1 MAQQRTITGTVTT
14 KDGTPLV
21 GASVTVVGQKTGE
34 TTGSDGKFSITV
46 PSNAKTL
53 RISYVG
59 YQDQD
64 VAIAGQN
71 NISVSLQSTATN
83 LNEVVVTGY
92 GTQRKKDITGSV
104 AVVDVT
110 DMKKIP
116 AGNAESLLQGQ
127 ASGVTVT
134 NSGVP
139 GGGAAVRVRGITSL
153 GSADPLYI
161 VDGVQSSNGLRD
173 INPDDIESI
182 QVLKDAGA
190 AAIYGIQGSNG
201 VVIVTTKKGHG
212 TPTVNYDMYLG
223 TQRPL
228 SGNVFNLTDTKGY
241 AQAIWNMETNSGIT
255 GTSRTGQFGQTGT
268 SPTIPE
274 YILPEAGKSGDS
286 LTNPSTYDINNNQI
300 TKANQSGT
308 DWFHEIFKP
317 AMIQNHTVT
326 VSAGSDKSS
335 YLFSMNYFNQ
345 QGTLINTYLKKY
357 DVRANTQFNIKD
369 HIRVGENADVVY
381 RQSPGF
387 TNQSE
392 GNAISFAY
400 RMPPII
406 PVYDIMGNFAGTKSP
421 HLSNSQNP
429 VAIQKRTANDKSNS
443 WSMIGNVFADVDF
456 LRHFTAHTSF
466 GGTVENYYY
475 YYFSPTPYNDAE
487 GNTNPNAF
495 NEGAGYN
502 SLWQWTNTLTYSNV
516 FGLHSIKILGGLESK
531 KVYNRGFSA
540 GRIDYFSSDPN
551 YLILNTG
558 SPTGG
563 VSNNGGAPY
572 QLSLY
577 SQFGRLDYQY
587 NDKYLLSATIRR
599 DGASVFDANHRFGVF
614 PSVSAGWRIS
624 QESFLKDVTFIND
637 LKLRGGWGKLGSIA
651 NIGATNPYSLYSSGA
666 GYSYYSID
674 GNPDGATMGFYQSQY
689 GNPATT
695 WEQDI
700 ISNVGLDATIINNKL
715 NLSVEWYKKKISGLL
730 FRKQSQIGNFAGG
743 ASQPIINSGDI
754 QNTGIDGSITYHG
767 DVGSGLHFDLTG
779 TFTSYNSKIVSL
791 PPGYKYQDYGSAG
804 SGRIGAFTRAQP
816 GEPIGEFFGY
826 KVIGLF
832 QDAADVTKSPKQPA
846 AAPGRFKYADI
857 NGDGV
862 IDDKDRTWIG
872 NPNPKFT
879 YGLNINL
886 SYKAFDLSAFFYGSQ
901 GNQVFNYVKY
911 WTDFPQVF
919 RGGISN
925 DVLTKSAVLVNAAGQ
940 PTTSSDPTAHVSNPG
955 ATIPVVETASGFSN
969 TSTVNSFYVENGSFL
984 KLRSLILGYTLP
996 VNPLKKVGINKL
1008 RIYIQGANLFTIT
1021 KYTGLDPEL
1030 QQSDLSNNSNFG
1042 IDFGNYPS
1050 NQKEYLF
1057 GINAT
1062 F

>member
-1 MAQQRTITGTVTT
+1 GN
-14 KDGTPLV
+14 
-21 GASVTVVGQKTGE
+21 
-34 TTGSDGKFSITV
+34 FSISV
-46 PSNAKTL
+46 PQNAKTL

-59 YQDQD
+59 YADQD
-64 VAIAGQN
+64 VPISGQN
-71 NISVSLQSTATN
+71 NITVSLTPSATN
-83 LNEVVVTGY
+83 LNEIVVTGY
-92 GTQRKKDITGSV
+92 TSQRKKDITGSV
-104 AVVDVT
+104 AVVDVS

-116 AGNAESLLQGQ
+116 SGNAESLLQGQ

-161 VDGVQSSNGLRD
+161 VDGVQSGNGLRD

-201 VVIVTTKKGHG
+201 VIIVTTKKGHG
-212 TPTVNYDMYLG
+212 KPTVNYDMYLG

-255 GTSRTGQFGQTGT
+255 GSNRTGQFGQTGT

-286 LTNPSTYDINNNQI
+286 LTNPSTYDIVNNQI
-300 TKANQSGT
+300 TKAHQTGT

-357 DVRANTQFNIKD
+357 DVRANTVFNIKD
-369 HIRVGENADVVY
+369 NIRIGENADVVY
-381 RQSPGF
+381 RQNPGF
-387 TNQSE
+387 TNQNE
-392 GNAISFAY
+392 GNSISFTY
-400 RMPPII
+400 RTPPII
-406 PVYDIMGNFAGTKSP
+406 PVYDIMGNFAGTHAP

-429 VAIQKRTANDKSNS
+429 VARQKRTANDKSNS

-456 LRHFTAHTSF
+456 LKHFTAHTSF

-475 YYFSPTPYNDAE
+475 YSFSQTPYNDAE
-487 GNTNPNAF
+487 GNTNPNSF
-495 NEGAGYN
+495 NEGSGYN

-516 FGLHSIKILGGLESK
+516 IGLHSIKILGGLESK
-531 KVYNRGFSA
+531 KIYDRGFSA
-540 GRIDYFSSDPN
+540 GRINYFSSDPN

-577 SQFGRLDYQY
+577 SQFGRIDYQY
-587 NDKYLLSATIRR
+587 NDKYLLSGTIRR
-599 DGASVFDANHRFGVF
+599 DGASVFDPSHRFGVF

-624 QESFLKDVTFIND
+624 QESFFKDVTFIND
-637 LKLRGGWGKLGSIA
+637 LKIRGGWGKLGSIA

-666 GYSYYSID
+666 GCSYYSID

-700 ISNVGLDATIINNKL
+700 ISNVGLDAT
-715 NLSVEWYKKKISGLL
+715 
-730 FRKQSQIGNFAGG
+730 
-743 ASQPIINSGDI
+743 
-754 QNTGIDGSITYHG
+754 
-767 DVGSGLHFDLTG
+767 
-779 TFTSYNSKIVSL
+779 
-791 PPGYKYQDYGSAG
+791 
-804 SGRIGAFTRAQP
+804 
-816 GEPIGEFFGY
+816 
-826 KVIGLF
+826 
-832 QDAADVTKSPKQPA
+832 
-846 AAPGRFKYADI
+846 
-857 NGDGV
+857 
-862 IDDKDRTWIG
+862 
-872 NPNPKFT
+872 
-879 YGLNINL
+879 
-886 SYKAFDLSAFFYGSQ
+886 
-901 GNQVFNYVKY
+901 
-911 WTDFPQVF
+911 
-919 RGGISN
+919 
-925 DVLTKSAVLVNAAGQ
+925 
-940 PTTSSDPTAHVSNPG
+940 
-955 ATIPVVETASGFSN
+955 
-969 TSTVNSFYVENGSFL
+969 
-984 KLRSLILGYTLP
+984 
-996 VNPLKKVGINKL
+996 
-1008 RIYIQGANLFTIT
+1008 
-1021 KYTGLDPEL
+1021 
-1030 QQSDLSNNSNFG
+1030 
-1042 IDFGNYPS
+1042 
-1050 NQKEYLF
+1050 
-1057 GINAT
+1057 
-1062 F
+1062 